1 MSEFIQR
8 HIGPTPEEQSKML
21 DDLGVSTIDE
31 LVRQIVPD
39 SILLRGDNDLP
50 ESCSEQQALTELKE
64 IAKNNVVKRSL
75 IGQGYYGTITPPVI
89 QRNVFENP
97 AWYTSYTPYQAE
109 ISQGRLEALFNY
121 QTLIAELTGLP
132 ISNASLLDEG
142 TAAAEAMILAF
153 GASRNKNKFLIDS
166 QIFPQTLAVLET
178 RAKPLGI
185 EIIKLDFDDSIPLVD
200 FESAFG
206 LLVQLPN
213 NQGKLRD
220 PDSLIRVADVYKC
233 LKIAVVDPMAQVLM
247 KPVGEMGFDIAVGSM
262 QRFGVPMGYGGP
274 HAAFLATTD
283 KYKRK
288 TPGRIVGQSLDSQGN
303 KALRLALQ
311 TREQHIRR
319 ESATS
324 NICTAQALLANM
336 AGFYAAY
343 HGAEGLKK
351 IATRLLKYRQTLLT
365 ALKWCGKKVDDC
377 EGFDTVRFECDEL
390 SYQFLEE
397 KFNVRYDNGWVTL
410 SIDEITTVYELH
422 EILKTQIN
430 FKAHS
435 NTILNVVDACEK
447 YVWKQ
452 TPLRTDEWLQQE
464 VFKKYQ
470 SETNM
475 MRYIH
480 ELVSKD
486 FSLVNG
492 MIPLGSCTMKLN
504 AASELMPVS
513 WNEFANIHPFAP
525 KDQTFGYQR
534 IMDDLREW
542 LCDITGFADVSLQP
556 NAGSQGEYAGLLAIK
571 NYHLSRGDEARKIC
585 LIPESAHGTNPA
597 SAVMA
602 GMEIVRVKCDED
614 GNIDLKDLEK
624 KAIMNTFELAALMI
638 TYPSTHG
645 VFEPTI
651 KNICK
656 IIHENGGQ
664 VYLDGANL
672 NAQVG
677 LAKPCHYGADVCHM
691 NLHKTF
697 CIPHGGGGPG
707 VGPIGVAEHLVPFM
721 NQRVSAAVQGSASI
735 LPISWMYIRMMGAN
749 GLRKA
754 SEVSLLTANWL
765 GHKIEPSFK
774 VLYKGANGRVAHEC
788 IFDCRNL
795 PVTAE
800 DVAKRLMDYGF
811 HAPTL
816 SWPVLGTMMVEPTE
830 SESLDELQRFV
841 EAMEI
846 IRREIFTDKDILK
859 NAPHTS
865 RMISSNDWKYDYSRE
880 QAAYPMNQKN
890 KFWPAVSRI
899 DNVYGDRNLVCSC
912 EDYFS
917 DERTPV
923 ERLHD
928 DIRKNIGK
936 K

>member
-31 LVRQIVPD
+31 LIRQIVPD
-39 SILLRGDNDLP
+39 SILLRGDSKLP
-50 ESCSEQQALTELKE
+50 EGCSEQQALTELKQ
-64 IAKNNVVKRSL
+64 IAEKNDVKRSL

-89 QRNVFENP
+89 LRNVFENP

-121 QTLIAELTGLP
+121 QTLITELTGLP
-132 ISNASLLDEG
+132 IANASLLDEG
-142 TAAAEAMILAF
+142 TAAAEAMILAY
-153 GASRNKNKFLIDS
+153 GTSKNKIKFLVDS
-166 QIFPQTLAVLET
+166 QVFPQTFNVLET
-178 RAKPLGI
+178 RARPLGI
-185 EIIKLDFDDSIPLVD
+185 EIVKLDLDDTIPLCD

-206 LLVQLPN
+206 LLIQLPN
-213 NQGKLRD
+213 NEGKLRD

-233 LKIAVVDPMAQVLM
+233 MKIAVVDPMAQVLM

-262 QRFGVPMGYGGP
+262 QRFGVPMGFGGP
-274 HAAFLATTD
+274 HAAFFATTD
-283 KYKRK
+283 KHKRK
-288 TPGRIVGQSLDSQGN
+288 IPGRIVGQSVDSQGN
-303 KALRLALQ
+303 PALRLALQ

-319 ESATS
+319 DKATS
-324 NICTAQALLANM
+324 NICTAQALLANI

-343 HGAEGLKK
+343 HGAEGLKT
-351 IATRLLKYRQTLLT
+351 IATRILTYREVLKKGLT
-365 ALKWCGKKVDDC
+365 WLGIEVDDT
-377 EGFDTVRFECDEL
+377 EGFDTIRFK
-390 SYQFLEE
+390 SFLTVEGL
-397 KFNVRYDNGWVTL
+397 NVRYENDHTL
-410 SIDEITTVYELH
+410 VSLDELTTLDEIKKL
-422 EILKTQIN
+422 IN
-430 FKAHS
+430 SQQDLVNKDDTIDHIVEAVGKFK
-435 NTILNVVDACEK
+435 
-447 YVWKQ
+447 WKNI
-452 TPLRTDEWLQQE
+452 PERTKPWLQQE
-464 VFKKYQ
+464 VFHKYR

-504 AASELMPVS
+504 AAAELMPVS
-513 WNEFANIHPFAP
+513 WDEFANMHPFAP
-525 KDQTFGYQR
+525 QYQALGYQR

-556 NAGSQGEYAGLLAIK
+556 NAGSQGEYAGLLAIRE
-571 NYHLSRGDEARKIC
+571 YHLSNGDEARKVC

-602 GMEIVRVKCDED
+602 GMEIVPVKCDED
-614 GNIDLKDLEK
+614 GNIDMKDLEK

-651 KNICK
+651 KDICK

-677 LAKPCHYGADVCHM
+677 LAKPGDYGADVCHM

-707 VGPIGVAEHLVPFM
+707 VGPIGVAQHLVPFM
-721 NQRVSAAVQGSASI
+721 NQRVSAAIQGSASI
-735 LPISWMYIRMMGAN
+735 LPISWMYIRMMGAD

-765 GHKIEPSFK
+765 AHKIEPFFK
-774 VLYKGANGRVAHEC
+774 VLYKGENGRVAHEC
-788 IFDCRNL
+788 IFDMRGIDGI
-795 PVTAE
+795 TAE

-816 SWPVLGTMMVEPTE
+816 SWPVVNTMMVEPTE
-830 SESLDELQRFV
+830 SESLDELQRFA
-841 EAMEI
+841 EAMYSIRLEI
-846 IRREIFTDKDILK
+846 GVNKDLLK
-859 NAPHTS
+859 NAPHTAKVVTA
-865 RMISSNDWKYDYSRE
+865 NKWDYNYSRE
-880 QAAYPMNQKN
+880 EAAYPASQTN

-917 DERTPV
+917 VVKD
-923 ERLHD
+923 
-928 DIRKNIGK
+928 
-936 K
+936 

>member
-1 MSEFIQR
+1 MSEFIRR
-8 HIGPTPEEQSKML
+8 HIGITDDQKNSML
-21 DDLGVSTIDE
+21 NDLGLSTIEE
-31 LVRQIVPD
+31 LVREVVPT
-39 SILLRGDNDLP
+39 SILLRGDDKLP
-50 ESCSEQQALTELKE
+50 EGCSEQQALAELKE
-64 IAKNNVVKRSL
+64 IAEKNIVKRSL

-89 QRNVFENP
+89 LRNVFENP

-121 QTLIAELTGLP
+121 QTLITELTGLP
-132 ISNASLLDEG
+132 VSNASLLDEG
-142 TAAAEAMILAF
+142 TAAAEAMILAHSVGKENRF
-153 GASRNKNKFLIDS
+153 VVDS
-166 QIFPQTLAVLET
+166 KVFPQTLEVLET

-185 EIIKLDFDDSIPLVD
+185 EIVLVDYDGSIPLAELKD
-200 FESAFG
+200 AFG
-206 LLVQLPN
+206 VLVQLPN
-213 NQGKLRD
+213 SHGALKHRD
-220 PDSLIRVADVYKC
+220 GLLTAAEVCKC
-233 LKIAVVDPMAQVLM
+233 MKIAIVDPLAQVLM

-262 QRFGVPMGYGGP
+262 QRFGVPMGFGGP
-274 HAAFLATTD
+274 HAAFFATTD

-288 TPGRIVGQSLDSQGN
+288 IPGRIVGQSVDTQGN

-319 ESATS
+319 DKATS

-351 IATRLLKYRQTLLT
+351 IATRVLRYRQTLLL
-365 ALKWCGKKVDDC
+365 ALKWCGIETDES
-377 EGFDTVRFECDEL
+377 EGFDTVRFKT
-390 SYQFLEE
+390 SIALEN
-397 KFNVRYDNGWVTL
+397 FNVNYEDGWCTL
-410 SIDEITTVYELH
+410 SIDECTTLDELH
-422 EILKTQIN
+422 QIIDSQVDFPN
-430 FKAHS
+430 KAD
-435 NTILNVVDACEK
+435 TIDHVLDAVGEYK
-447 YVWKQ
+447 WPSIPVRKG
-452 TPLRTDEWLQQE
+452 EWLTQE
-464 VFKKYQ
+464 VFNRYH
-470 SETNM
+470 SETDM

-525 KDQTFGYQR
+525 KGQTQGYLK
-534 IMDDLREW
+534 IIDDLQKW
-542 LCDITGFADVSLQP
+542 LCDITGFDSISLQP
-556 NAGSQGEYAGLLAIK
+556 NAGSQGEYAGLLAIQE
-571 NYHLSRGDEARKIC
+571 YHKSRGDTKRNVC
-585 LIPESAHGTNPA
+585 LIPTSAHGTNPA

-602 GMEIVRVKCDED
+602 GMKIVPIKCDDD

-624 KAIMNTFELAALMI
+624 QALMNYLELSCIMI

-651 KNICK
+651 KDICR
-656 IIHENGGQ
+656 IVHENGGQ

-677 LAKPCHYGADVCHM
+677 LAKPGNYGADVCHL

-707 VGPIGVAEHLVPFM
+707 VGPIGVASHLTPFI
-721 NQRVSAAVQGSASI
+721 NQRVSASKFGSASI
-735 LPISWMYIRMMGAN
+735 LPISWMYIRMMGGE

-754 SEVSLLTANWL
+754 SEISLLSANWL
-765 GHKIEPSFK
+765 AHQIDPYFK
-774 VLYKGANGRVAHEC
+774 VLYKAENGRVAHEC
-788 IFDCRNL
+788 IFDCRTL

-816 SWPVLGTMMVEPTE
+816 SWPVTNTMMVEPTE
-830 SESLDELQRFV
+830 SESLDELKRFV
-841 EAMEI
+841 KAMEM

-859 NAPHTS
+859 NAPHTA
-865 RMISSNDWKYDYSRE
+865 RVVSSDKWVYNYSRE
-880 QAAYPMNQKN
+880 QAAYPVDQTN

-912 EDYFS
+912 ASYF
-917 DERTPV
+917 DKTT
-923 ERLHD
+923 
-928 DIRKNIGK
+928 
-936 K
+936 

>member
-8 HIGPTPEEQSKML
+8 HIGSTPKEQSKML
-21 DDLGVSTIDE
+21 EDLGVSTIDE
-31 LVRQIVPD
+31 LIRQIVPD
-39 SILLRGDNDLP
+39 SILLRGDSKLP
-50 ESCSEQQALTELKE
+50 EGCSEQQALTELKQ
-64 IAKNNVVKRSL
+64 IAEKNDVKRSL

-89 QRNVFENP
+89 LRNVFENP

-121 QTLIAELTGLP
+121 QTLITELTGLP
-132 ISNASLLDEG
+132 IANASLLDEG
-142 TAAAEAMILAF
+142 TAAAEAMILAY
-153 GASRNKNKFLIDS
+153 GTSKNKNKFLVDS
-166 QIFPQTLAVLET
+166 QVFPQTFNVLET

-185 EIIKLDFDDSIPLVD
+185 EIVKLDLDDTIPLCD

-206 LLVQLPN
+206 LLIQLPN
-213 NQGKLRD
+213 NEGKLRD

-233 LKIAVVDPMAQVLM
+233 MKIAVVDPMAQVLM

-262 QRFGVPMGYGGP
+262 QRFGVPMGFGGP
-274 HAAFLATTD
+274 HAAFFATTD
-283 KYKRK
+283 KHKRK
-288 TPGRIVGQSLDSQGN
+288 IPGRIVGQSVDSQGN
-303 KALRLALQ
+303 PALRLALQ

-319 ESATS
+319 DKATS

-343 HGAEGLKK
+343 HGAEGLKT
-351 IATRLLKYRQTLLT
+351 IATRILTYREVLKKGLT
-365 ALKWCGKKVDDC
+365 WLGIEVDDT
-377 EGFDTVRFECDEL
+377 EGFDTIRFK
-390 SYQFLEE
+390 SFLTVEGL
-397 KFNVRYDNGWVTL
+397 NVRYENDYTL
-410 SIDEITTVYELH
+410 VSLDELTTLDEI
-422 EILKTQIN
+422 KTLIN
-430 FKAHS
+430 SQQDLVNKDDTIDHIVEAVGEFK
-435 NTILNVVDACEK
+435 
-447 YVWKQ
+447 WKII
-452 TPLRTDEWLQQE
+452 PERTKPWLQQE
-464 VFKKYQ
+464 VFHKYR

-486 FSLVNG
+486 FTLVNG

-504 AASELMPVS
+504 AAAELMPVS
-513 WNEFANIHPFAP
+513 WNEFANMHPFAP
-525 KDQTFGYQR
+525 QYQALGYQR

-556 NAGSQGEYAGLLAIK
+556 NAGSQGEYAGLLAIRE
-571 NYHLSRGDEARKIC
+571 YHLSNGDEARKIC

-602 GMEIVRVKCDED
+602 GMEIVPVKCDED
-614 GNIDLKDLEK
+614 GNIDMKDLEK

-651 KNICK
+651 KDICK

-677 LAKPCHYGADVCHM
+677 LAKPGDYGADVCHM

-707 VGPIGVAEHLVPFM
+707 VGPIGVAQHLVPFM
-721 NQRVSAAVQGSASI
+721 NQRVSAAIQGSASI
-735 LPISWMYIRMMGAN
+735 LPISWMYIRMMGAD

-765 GHKIEPSFK
+765 AHKIEPFFK
-774 VLYKGANGRVAHEC
+774 VLYKGENGRVAHEC
-788 IFDCRNL
+788 IFDMRGIDGI
-795 PVTAE
+795 TAE

-816 SWPVLGTMMVEPTE
+816 SWPVVNTMMVEPTE
-830 SESLDELQRFV
+830 SESLDELQRFA
-841 EAMEI
+841 EAMYSIRLEI
-846 IRREIFTDKDILK
+846 GVNKDLLK
-859 NAPHTS
+859 NAPHTAKVVTA
-865 RMISSNDWKYDYSRE
+865 NKWDYNYSRE
-880 QAAYPMNQKN
+880 EAAYPASQTN

-917 DERTPV
+917 VVKD
-923 ERLHD
+923 
-928 DIRKNIGK
+928 
-936 K
+936 